1 VVQLEWPFF
10 ETGRRRFAPNARR
23 DLKGEYMLELFQP
36 AEGQTVT
43 ESGLIMRFSSDQVWI
58 MDRMTA
64 RWAVFDRQGML
75 RGCSTPITV
84 GILQHLEQGAL
95 CAFEG
100 SPCQH

>member
-1 VVQLEWPFF
+1 MLRDGGTALRAESSKGF
-10 ETGRRRFAPNARR
+10 ERRTN
-23 DLKGEYMLELFQP
+23 MLELFQP

-43 ESGLIMRFSSDQVWI
+43 ESNLIMRFSSDQVWI

-84 GILQHLEQGAL
+84 GILQHLEQAAFQ
-95 CAFEG
+95 AFEG
-100 SPCQH
+100 SSCQH